1 MTTHARA
8 VDGIAPARGVL
19 TPGRWLWARALAWM
33 IALFVGVA
41 LAIAVVQFGAT
52 AVFGKAAWL
61 KHVAIIV
68 ALSLAYTVY
77 ILGVRYGEKRPV
89 DELALSA
96 LPRDLIAGLLIGAG
110 MFTLVFASLRLGGLY
125 TLSGPQPSDV
135 GNDLGGALVTGL
147 LEELLLRAIVFR
159 LLIRAFG
166 LTVALIASAAL
177 FGALHLANPNATIF
191 AAAAIA
197 IEAGL
202 MLAAFYVA
210 TGRLWMSVGV
220 HAAWNFMQGPFFGA
234 RVSGTTEH
242 GSVFTS
248 APVQGASDILTGGA
262 FGPEASL
269 SAIVVGTAVFVFV
282 MARVRWRGVA

>member
-1 MTTHARA
+1 
-8 VDGIAPARGVL
+8 
-19 TPGRWLWARALAWM
+19 
-33 IALFVGVA
+33 
-41 LAIAVVQFGAT
+41 
-52 AVFGKAAWL
+52 
-61 KHVAIIV
+61 
-68 ALSLAYTVY
+68 
-77 ILGVRYGEKRPV
+77 
-89 DELALSA
+89 
-96 LPRDLIAGLLIGAG
+96 
-110 MFTLVFASLRLGGLY
+110 
-125 TLSGPQPSDV
+125 
-135 GNDLGGALVTGL
+135 
-147 LEELLLRAIVFR
+147 

-166 LTVALIASAAL
+166 LTIALIASAAL

-197 IEAGL
+197 VEAGL

-234 RVSGTTEH
+234 RVSGNIEH

-269 SAIVVGTAVFVFV
+269 SAIIGGTAIFVFV
-282 MARVRWRGVA
+282 MASVVRRGRA